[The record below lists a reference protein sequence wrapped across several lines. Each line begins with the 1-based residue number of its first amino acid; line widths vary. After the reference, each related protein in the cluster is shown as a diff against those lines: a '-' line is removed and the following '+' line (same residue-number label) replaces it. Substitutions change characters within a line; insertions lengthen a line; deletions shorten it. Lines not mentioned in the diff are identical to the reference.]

1 MINHVLTREQG
12 RITSDTD
19 HDAVLVDGLVG
30 HDRLSS

>member
-1 MINHVLTREQG
+1 MIKHVLTREQG

-30 HDRLSS
+30 HDRLRS